1 MSRPSVGRVR
11 ARGAHAPGALRAC
24 SALAVALAVSVAGVP
39 SARAADE
46 ITTQDYVG
54 VLGVE
59 NEVAAGRTGKG
70 IKIGVVDGPADTSLP
85 ELQGADVPVKSL
97 CDFVPSA
104 DGRSH
109 ASAMVSILVARGYGV
124 ARDAQVVSYAVPG
137 DDDDDSSGDCFDV
150 GIEDAIGT
158 AVADGVDIISI
169 SMGGGEAI
177 SDAEREAVAGA
188 VARGVVVV
196 VSTGNEGAQDPA
208 DSFASVNGTVG
219 VGAAD
224 SSGNMTSYSN
234 YGKGLTV
241 LAPGDG
247 LVYHD
252 LAAGNTAVA
261 SGTSVAAPI
270 VAGFLAV
277 TMQQWDGATSNQVL
291 QSLVRTA
298 SSGRSGQPLI
308 SPRNLD
314 STDPTQF
321 PDENPLM
328 DKFPGTE
335 PSAAMVE
342 DYRDGLLVSE
352 SVFDNDVSYVYRG
365 ANPVVVAMRPDRSAL
380 GTSPRYHRG
389 AD

>member
-1 MSRPSVGRVR
+1 
-11 ARGAHAPGALRAC
+11 
-24 SALAVALAVSVAGVP
+24 
-39 SARAADE
+39 
-46 ITTQDYVG
+46 
-54 VLGVE
+54 
-59 NEVAAGRTGKG
+59 
-70 IKIGVVDGPADTSLP
+70 
-85 ELQGADVPVKSL
+85 
-97 CDFVPSA
+97 
-104 DGRSH
+104 
-109 ASAMVSILVARGYGV
+109 
-124 ARDAQVVSYAVPG
+124 
-137 DDDDDSSGDCFDV
+137 
-150 GIEDAIGT
+150 
-158 AVADGVDIISI
+158 
-169 SMGGGEAI
+169 
-177 SDAEREAVAGA
+177 
-188 VARGVVVV
+188 
-196 VSTGNEGAQDPA
+196 
-208 DSFASVNGTVG
+208 
-219 VGAAD
+219 
-224 SSGNMTSYSN
+224 MTSYSN

-252 LAAGNTAVA
+252 LAAGSTAVA